1 MKKLLSI
8 ILFLL
13 ASVTTISAQD
23 NPNRLFIW
31 DKVYGYRGYLVEHV
45 DSIVFKRIDEDI
57 HVDVRYLGF
66 NNDDPRNPIV
76 FASFKRSPNCFRFS
90 YMVMP
95 KSLADAFTDDTQIAD
110 LMQFGDGGE
119 YYEDYDEGAITNFDF
134 EFVPGA
140 AYTIVA
146 LAYDCYG
153 IPCRGTKVDF
163 NAPGT
168 EIVGN
173 PDVKWNVDDKQL
185 HSLTVSMQPNE
196 DCKQYYYYLFQEGQA
211 EEMYKQF
218 AANEGYVCM
227 GDMIKAFCGEDI
239 YVGPETKTWN
249 NLKPNRKYQLYIQP
263 VDANMNYAQMI
274 IADMATKT
282 IGGEGVAT
290 VGIEVKEF
298 GKYNNDYY
306 QHLVFTPNDQCAAHR
321 DLIFYKELF
330 DNGTWTEESV
340 LEYMKNETNPDYP
353 ETVEDPYW
361 DNYGVDDAKFF
372 VEPSTT
378 YYAYTI
384 GKNINGEYGEPVRVE
399 FTTPSAEEAAAKPVY
414 INAMPKRVGANND
427 LVLPGGKVIKKR
439 LMLNHVSR

>member
-1 MKKLLSI
+1 MKKILSL
-8 ILFLL
+8 ILFVL
-13 ASVTTISAQD
+13 ASVNVSAQD
-23 NPNRLFIW
+23 NPNRVFIW

-45 DSIVFKRIDEDI
+45 DSIVFKKIDEDI
-57 HVDVRYLGF
+57 HVDVKYLGF
-66 NNDDPRNPIV
+66 NNDDPANPVV

-95 KSLADAFTDDTQIAD
+95 KSLADAFKDDTEIAD

-146 LAYDCYG
+146 MAYDCYG

-163 NAPGT
+163 NAPDAQ
-168 EIVGN
+168 IAGN
-173 PDVKWNVDDKQL
+173 PDVKWTLDDKQL
-185 HSLTVSMQPNE
+185 KSLTVSMVPNE
-196 DCKQYYYYLFQEGQA
+196 DCRQYYYYLFQYGQA
-211 EEMYKQF
+211 EEMYNQF

-227 GDMIKAFCGEDI
+227 GDMIKAFSGEEI
-239 YVGPETKTWN
+239 YTGAETKTWE

-263 VDANMNYAQMI
+263 VDVRMNYAPMI
-274 IADMATKT
+274 IADLETET
-282 IGGEGVAT
+282 IGGEGIAEVA
-290 VGIEVKEF
+290 IDIKEF
-298 GKYNNDYY
+298 GKYNDYYY
-306 QHLVFTPNDQCAAHR
+306 QHIIFTPNDQCAAHR

-340 LEYMKNETNPDYP
+340 VEYMKNEKNPDYP
-353 ETVEDPYW
+353 DNVEDPYW
-361 DNYGVDDAKFF
+361 DNYGVDDVKFY
-372 VEPSTT
+372 VEPNTT

-399 FTTPSAEEAAAKPVY
+399 FTTPSEATAPSPVLHKK
-414 INAMPKRVGANND
+414 ISRRVGASD
-427 LVLPGGKVIKKR
+427 DIVLPGGKVIKKR
-439 LMLNHVSR
+439 LMLNHVKI